1 MNIYKIVGTEK
12 EAKGRYKREALYR
25 MSLAEG
31 RVVTWGEVRR
41 CKYEKKGRK
50 KNVQT

>member
-31 RVVTWGEVRR
+31 RVVTWNEVRR
-41 CKYEKKGRK
+41 CKRERKGEK
-50 KNVQT
+50 KNVQA